1 MTQTADPSFGTDYA
15 VAPAVTSLTQPVS
28 KVLLVGNSL
37 MFYNCGVSSM
47 LQGLAKAAGRKLQVT
62 MVGIGGASLYWHDV
76 KSYLRP
82 NGLRS
87 YRITEENKFEF
98 IEYPNGKVFDA
109 VIMVDSTQ
117 GPIHPELSRLFDKY
131 AKKHCED
138 IRATGAD
145 PLLMV
150 SWGYSDRPG
159 MTRALADSIISTA
172 NRCGSAVTPVGI
184 AFERAMRE
192 RPGLELIRSDRRHPT
207 VAGTLLEAAV
217 FYASLFAE
225 SPEEAPYTGRYD
237 DLQVDADT
245 ARFIRRT
252 AWRTVR
258 DFCRW

>member
-1 MTQTADPSFGTDYA
+1 
-15 VAPAVTSLTQPVS
+15 
-28 KVLLVGNSL
+28 
-37 MFYNCGVSSM
+37 
-47 LQGLAKAAGRKLQVT
+47 
-62 MVGIGGASLYWHDV
+62 
-76 KSYLRP
+76 
-82 NGLRS
+82 
-87 YRITEENKFEF
+87 
-98 IEYPNGKVFDA
+98 
-109 VIMVDSTQ
+109 
-117 GPIHPELSRLFDKY
+117 
-131 AKKHCED
+131 
-138 IRATGAD
+138 
-145 PLLMV
+145 MV